1 MGKKYFREKLNKILL
16 TKKVNDFYL
25 AIIENR
31 QQLLTDD
38 EYNEL
43 VKGDI
48 TICGDSSKDIE
59 KIFKDIQLNDQL
71 KKVKNDLMRVIY
83 SLASIRNLAIITIID
98 DDVYD
103 IGNARYV
110 DLRRNKIIRFD
121 NLENYYSEN
130 NCRLKL
136 FTPEVEPRLA
146 FESVLIDVDDE
157 SIIQKYES
165 MYINQNESN
174 DLTGDFF
181 IEVKGKS
188 YVKKIGKKDCN

>member
-1 MGKKYFREKLNKILL
+1 M
-16 TKKVNDFYL
+16 

-43 VKGDI
+43 VNTDI
-48 TICGDSSKDIE
+48 TIRGDSSKDIE
-59 KIFKDIQLNDQL
+59 KLFKDVQLNDQL
-71 KKVKNDLMRVIY
+71 KNVKNDLMRVMY
-83 SLASIRNLAIITIID
+83 SLANIRNLAIITMID
-98 DDVYD
+98 DNVYD

-110 DLRRNKIIRFD
+110 DLKRNRIIRFD
-121 NLENYYSEN
+121 NLENIYSES

-136 FTPEVEPRLA
+136 FTPKDEPRLV

-165 MYINQNESN
+165 TYINQNESN
-174 DLTGDFF
+174 DLTNDFF